1 MNHSESKYQLIKEL
15 IDKVSDYEKTGVPDQ
30 EMNLES
36 FITFLQDPQGH
47 STLEIRKMGGELEEG
62 VQKQGN
68 EQETQIAILVTFM
81 NRYAK
86 LYAKKVLQHSALSTL
101 DEFSYLIVLLT
112 HESMTKTDLINKNVH
127 EKTTGME
134 ILKRLIKNGFIRQ
147 FDDTDD
153 KRTQR
158 VSITEAG
165 RGVLFSILNQMGDVT
180 KIVTG
185 NLTQL
190 EKNSLTY
197 ILKKLDHFH
206 FDIFLHE
213 RTTSLQDIITK
224 KMGSQ

>member
-1 MNHSESKYQLIKEL
+1 MDISEGKYQLIKEL
-15 IDKVSDYEKTGVPDQ
+15 VDKVKDYEKSGVSDQ

-36 FITFLQDPQGH
+36 FIRFVQDPDSH
-47 STLEIRKMGGELEEG
+47 LPIEIRKMGGDQEKD

-86 LYAKKVLQHSALSTL
+86 LYAKKVLQHSPLSTL

-112 HESMTKTDLINKNVH
+112 HVSMTKTDLINKNVH

-134 ILKRLIKNGFIRQ
+134 ILKRLIKSGFIRQ

-153 KRTQR
+153 KRNQR
-158 VSITEAG
+158 IAITEAG
-165 RGVLFSILNQMGDVT
+165 RGVLFSVLGQMGD
-180 KIVTG
+180 ISRIITG
-185 NLTQL
+185 NLTTL

-206 FDIFLHE
+206 FDIFMNE
-213 RTTSLQDIITK
+213 RSTSLGEIISK
-224 KMGSQ
+224 KMGD